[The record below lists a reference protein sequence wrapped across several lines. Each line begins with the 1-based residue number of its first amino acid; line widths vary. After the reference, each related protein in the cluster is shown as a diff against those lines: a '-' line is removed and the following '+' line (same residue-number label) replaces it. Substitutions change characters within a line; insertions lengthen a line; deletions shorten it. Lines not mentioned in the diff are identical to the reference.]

1 MKHDIAIAF
10 VKKPFKFSATVKRI
24 KLAPGNQKIK
34 GTYLVNGYPWSYLV
48 LLGATWSYLVLLGP
62 ALSSLVLLGPTWS
75 YSVLLGPP

>member
-34 GTYLVNGYPWSYLV
+34 GTWSYLV
-48 LLGATWSYLVLLGP
+48 LLGFTWSYLVL
-62 ALSSLVLLGPTWS
+62 
-75 YSVLLGPP
+75 

>member
-34 GTYLVNGYPWSYLV
+34 GTWSYLV
-48 LLGATWSYLVLLGP
+48 LLGSKYLVLFGPTWSYLVLLGP
-62 ALSSLVLLGPTWS
+62 SWS
-75 YSVLLGPP
+75 